1 MKLGAVM
8 IVCGL
13 LMSSAKPVVDPPGNP
28 AKEVL
33 RKVSDKLNHLRSIQF
48 KQRFALSY
56 PSEKYTYNDSTSGY
70 IEFSKESTIGL
81 KFRFENGKTL
91 AVFNGSEFFQCIK
104 ETKSIS
110 IDRARDRQHFGAF
123 TFLNNSMVMLKNV
136 LPVLLSDSN
145 IPMSLADTTIHKV
158 SYFLVEFILRKR
170 ILDGMGDFRD
180 ITSDILFRYQ
190 LVIDM
195 KTFLPVQILKLDPS
209 DNVMRATYSDV
220 VENPKPPADKLWYY
234 STYLGEY
241 SIKEPDDTKIIEAG
255 KPAPPWKLPVYG
267 TADSVSL
274 QQLHGRI
281 VMLEFWIAHCGP
293 CIESV
298 PTLNDLKK
306 KYEKSGLALWALNI
320 RDSKE
325 VIEAFVNKRRP
336 DYGILCGNDATA
348 KAYGVIGFPSVVL
361 IDKKG
366 QVFYAGNFEKE
377 KIEKLIQD
385 NL

>member
-1 MKLGAVM
+1 MIAWTLLLSPSRPADHVPAV
-8 IVCGL
+8 
-13 LMSSAKPVVDPPGNP
+13 S

-33 RKVSDKLNHLRSIQF
+33 QKVSDKLSRLRSVGF
-48 KQRFALSY
+48 RQRLQLSY
-56 PSEKYTYNDSTSGY
+56 PSEKYAYNDSTSGY
-70 IEFSKESTIGL
+70 LEFSKESTIGL
-81 KFRFENGKTL
+81 KFRFENEKSL
-91 AVFNGSEFFQCIK
+91 AVFNGSEFFQCVN
-104 ETKSIS
+104 EDKSIS

-123 TFLNNSMVMLKNV
+123 TFFNNSLVMLKNV
-136 LPVLLSDSN
+136 LPVLLSDGK
-145 IPMSLADTTIHKV
+145 IPMSLADTTIQKV
-158 SYFLVEFILRKR
+158 SYFLVDFTLRKR
-170 ILDGMGDFRD
+170 VLDGMGDFRD
-180 ITSDILFRYQ
+180 ITRDIPFRYQ
-190 LVIDM
+190 LVIDR
-195 KTFLPVQILKLDPS
+195 KTFMPVQIFTLDS
-209 DNVMRATYSDV
+209 NENLMRTTYSDI
-220 VENPKPPADKLWYY
+220 VENPEPPADKLWYY

-241 SIKEPDDTKIIEAG
+241 SIKAPDDTKIIEAG
-255 KPAPPWKLPVYG
+255 KAAPSWKLPVYG

-274 QQLHGRI
+274 QQLQGKV

-306 KYEKSGLALWALNI
+306 KYEKSGLALWAMNI

-325 VIEAFVNKRRP
+325 VIEAFVSKRKP
-336 DYGILCGNDATA
+336 DYGILCGDNTTA
-348 KAYGVIGFPSVVL
+348 KAYGVNYFPCVVL